1 MAELQL
7 QAADAPML
15 QASCCSNA
23 VLTLP
28 TPQPLA
34 GYSSIVN
41 DAESQQPSAA
51 ESNSDSAVLGCVMQ
65 GFWTPA
71 QRINSV

>member
-1 MAELQL
+1 MHQIWLPILVVLKGHYIAELQL
-7 QAADAPML
+7 QVADAPML

-34 GYSSIVN
+34 GHSSIVN
-41 DAESQQPSAA
+41 YCQVPAA
-51 ESNSDSAVLGCVMQ
+51 
-65 GFWTPA
+65 
-71 QRINSV
+71 INN

>member
-1 MAELQL
+1 MPQIWLPVHESLKGHYMAELQL
-7 QAADAPML
+7 QVADAPML
-15 QASCCSNA
+15 QASSCSNA

-41 DAESQQPSAA
+41 DAESQQP
-51 ESNSDSAVLGCVMQ
+51 
-65 GFWTPA
+65 
-71 QRINSV
+71 